1 MQRNLVLITS
11 LVAAIALVAIIVP
24 LELAPQ
30 DNKIQ
35 AQAQVQTSTV
45 MANNNSMISPHHDMS
60 KMMGQGY
67 SMNSSPSNGSQ
78 DNDTQNK
85 PQSKIS
91 DGIHVDFTAQPVIRT
106 NELASIHMQVKDDK
120 SGAKLSHVDWAIS
133 VKDPNGNLVY
143 KTTTGHSHVGNMDF
157 KVSFPM
163 AGENTVYLTTSSIG
177 TTMGGLEPTP
187 KGWTHTMLS
196 GSPKDFAKDPQ
207 NNFGAREFEFPVY
220 VQNIDEKQTLQGT
233 VQGTSINVDLST
245 TSKEVVAGQPVTFV
259 FTVTKA
265 KDDSIIIHPD
275 LQVTVSTGGYIVAQS
290 APVEG
295 ALAMNGAIHGH
306 TGVESLTE
314 IFPSSGPYVLDVKLQ
329 PSTLSNYIWGKAY
342 TTFNVFVSE
351 PTGMGATVTQTDA
364 APPEN
369 TVNIVGLESPFFTPN
384 VLNIKAGT
392 TMTFINTDGNSHT
405 ITSVKPG
412 TTDADGIFD
421 SGIMKTGK
429 TFTFTFG
436 KPGTYEYI
444 CMIHTHAWNNKRI
457 LTLSLFLFLVFNL
470 MKDETTNV

>member
-1 MQRNLVLITS
+1 MRRNLILVTS
-11 LVAAIALVAIIVP
+11 LIAAIALAAIVLSLEFVP
-24 LELAPQ
+24 Q
-30 DNKIQ
+30 NNKIQ
-35 AQAQVQTSTV
+35 AQAQTQASAVS
-45 MANNNSMISPHHDMS
+45 ADNPPSPPHDMA
-60 KMMGQGY
+60 KMMAEQDS
-67 SMNSSPSNGSQ
+67 SMDSDQSNGMQ

-85 PQSKIS
+85 PQSKVS
-91 DGIHVDFTAQPVIRT
+91 DGIKVDFVAQPVIHT
-106 NELASIHMQVKDDK
+106 NELASINMNVKDDK
-120 SGAKLSHVDWAIS
+120 SGAKLSHVDWAIT
-133 VKDPNGNLVY
+133 VKDPNDNIIY

-157 KVSFPM
+157 KVAFPM

-187 KGWTHTMLS
+187 KGWTHTMIS

-220 VQNIDEKQTLQGT
+220 VQNIDQKHTLQGT
-233 VQGTSINVDLST
+233 VQGTSVNVDLST
-245 TSKEVVAGQPVTFV
+245 TSKEIVAGQPVTFV

-265 KDDSIIIHPD
+265 KDDSMIIHPD
-275 LQVTVSTGGYIVAQS
+275 LQVTVQIGNYIAAQS
-290 APVEG
+290 AAVEG

-314 IFPSSGPYVLDVKLQ
+314 IFPSAGPYTLNVQLQ
-329 PSTLSNYIWGKAY
+329 PSTLSNYMWGRAN

-351 PTGMGATVTQTDA
+351 PTGIRTTVTQTDT
-364 APPEN
+364 APPAN

-392 TMTFINTDGNSHT
+392 TVTFVNTDGNTHT
-405 ITSVKPG
+405 VTSVKPG

-421 SGIMKTGK
+421 SGMIKAGK
-429 TFTFTFG
+429 TFSFKFD

-444 CMIHTHAWNNKRI
+444 CMIHTGMRGTI
-457 LTLSLFLFLVFNL
+457 
-470 MKDETTNV
+470 NVS